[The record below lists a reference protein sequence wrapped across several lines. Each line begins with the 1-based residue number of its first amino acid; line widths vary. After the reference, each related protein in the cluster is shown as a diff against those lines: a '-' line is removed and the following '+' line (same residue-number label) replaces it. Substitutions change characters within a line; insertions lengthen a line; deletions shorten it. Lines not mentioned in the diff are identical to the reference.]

1 MEVVTLTALAA
12 LLAPYFQKAGETLA
26 TETVKLCL
34 EKRQDI
40 KVAFVNLFKPDEI
53 ITLGLDK
60 SQTSEEIKALQ
71 EANPDVATEVQ
82 KKIEDNS
89 ALLDELATV
98 LSKHEGREIHAT
110 NYFENVN
117 TINIDQRRS

>member
-26 TETVKLCL
+26 TETVKLAL

-40 KVAFVNLFKPDEI
+40 KNSLANLFKTEI
-53 ITLGLDK
+53 ISLGLNEN
-60 SQTSEEIKALQ
+60 QTPEEVKALLTAKPEIK
-71 EANPDVATEVQ
+71 DTVQ
-82 KKIEDNS
+82 QKIKSNS
-89 ALLDELATV
+89 ELLEELANV
-98 LSKHEGREIHAT
+98 LSKLEGRTIHAT